1 MNKNKS
7 ELQRLQEEKD
17 SCIEEFLD
25 NLMEEKVMKQKS
37 IEKEFKASQEKK
49 EDSIEIEREETL
61 QNTKEE
67 PTLEE
72 RLSQLKEEF
81 VEKKRLGLNELKS
94 KYNQLSLQIKLDS
107 K

>member
-1 MNKNKS
+1 
-7 ELQRLQEEKD
+7 
-17 SCIEEFLD
+17 
-25 NLMEEKVMKQKS
+25 MKQKS

-49 EDSIEIEREETL
+49 EDSIEIEREDTL
-61 QNTKEE
+61 QNTKEQ